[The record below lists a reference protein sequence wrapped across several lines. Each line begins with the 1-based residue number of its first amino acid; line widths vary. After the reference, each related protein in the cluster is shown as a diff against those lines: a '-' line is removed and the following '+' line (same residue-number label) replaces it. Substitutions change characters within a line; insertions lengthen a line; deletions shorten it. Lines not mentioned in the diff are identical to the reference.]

1 MQNKFFKGLLLATFS
16 ISTSA
21 LAFGNHDTWVS
32 GFAQG
37 VSEYTILGQGKANL
51 YLACDGNDSRAEM
64 LIFTDPNGLQ
74 VSTDN
79 GQRITVQIDREDP
92 VDVSDTDSRVGSN
105 NFVWMWD
112 KLRSGKSV
120 TLSGEGVKSTTFT
133 LKGANKALPAYDKS
147 DCVPKLTL

>member
-1 MQNKFFKGLLLATFS
+1 MQNKFLKGLLFATLS
-16 ISTSA
+16 ISTNV

-37 VSEYTILGQGKANL
+37 VSEYTVLGQGQAKL

-64 LIFTDPNGLQ
+64 LIFTDSNGRQ

-79 GQRITVQIDREDP
+79 GQQITVQIDREEP
-92 VDVSDTDSRVGSN
+92 VDVSETDSRVGSN

-112 KLRSGKSV
+112 KLRSGKHV
-120 TLSGEGVKSTTFT
+120 TLSGEGVKSASFT
-133 LKGANKALPAYDKS
+133 LKGANKVLPAYDKS
-147 DCVPKLTL
+147 DCVPKLSL